1 MQDHEFETMQTYFKA
16 KDTGNTGKVARE
28 TIVEAFR
35 ELKGIEYSEDKIDF
49 LIKRTDNLG
58 SGDIDYKAF
67 LMSVVVQNKVDY
79 EQKIETTVTKYDP
92 EGKIDVHSR
101 EVKELLKYIEDLNP
115 VQITK
120 IVKEVDRFTKST
132 ILYKDFL

>member
-1 MQDHEFETMQTYFKA
+1 MQDPEFVAMQTYFKA
-16 KDTGNTGKVARE
+16 KDTENTGKVARQ
-28 TIVEAFR
+28 TIIEAFR

-49 LIKRTDNLG
+49 LIKRTDKLG
-58 SGDIDYKAF
+58 SGDIDYKEF
-67 LMSVVVQNKVDY
+67 LMSVVAQNKVDC
-79 EQKIETTVTKYDP
+79 EQKIETAIAKYDP

-115 VQITK
+115 EQISK